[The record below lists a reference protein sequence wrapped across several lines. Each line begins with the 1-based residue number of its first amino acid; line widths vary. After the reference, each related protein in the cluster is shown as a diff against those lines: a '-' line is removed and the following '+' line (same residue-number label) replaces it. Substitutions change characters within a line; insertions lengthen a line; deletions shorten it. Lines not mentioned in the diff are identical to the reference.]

1 MNVSSFQYK
10 WNFCELRGLDLQEK
24 PFKFRS
30 FWQWVSHRS
39 IFYELLISHKISEE
53 LIHCSASE
61 TSFNARKSMQNLQ
74 EWSAFRIQIVG
85 EQCRETDGSIT
96 PSVVFLFTSSSNV
109 FAKLYTGMS
118 AVNFVSWVIVLVES
132 SLSESVYL
140 YLSVKP
146 FTWNLL
152 T

>member
-1 MNVSSFQYK
+1 
-10 WNFCELRGLDLQEK
+10 
-24 PFKFRS
+24 
-30 FWQWVSHRS
+30 
-39 IFYELLISHKISEE
+39 
-53 LIHCSASE
+53 
-61 TSFNARKSMQNLQ
+61 MQNFQ
-74 EWSAFRIQIVG
+74 EWSALRIQIVG
-85 EQCRETDGSIT
+85 EQYGETDGSIT

-118 AVNFVSWVIVLVES
+118 VVNFVSWVIVLVES